1 MKPANASEVPNMS
14 PMLRDVQA
22 ERAAIDAEVEG
33 RTVCDVLARNA
44 ETYPDHP
51 ALSWEEGEGWGTLTW
66 RQYRA
71 QVAAAAMGLKDLGVG
86 GGDFVAIMTRNR
98 PEHVIVDLGA
108 VHAGATPVSLYN
120 TLAPEQIRYIA
131 EHCGAKVAVV
141 EGREFMERW
150 EKVKSDLPALE
161 KVVLLADGDEFADYD
176 WVLTWED
183 LLARGTRVLEA
194 PGGMDAFETSRRAV
208 GPEDLATLVYTS
220 GTTGPP
226 KAVMITQRNV
236 VWTVESLDRT
246 VQYPAGLKGVSYLPL
261 AHIAERAATHYLGM
275 AKVGHVHF
283 CPDVLR
289 VFEVVPKVRPHAF
302 VGVPRVWEKVQAGV
316 MAKLAEEPDARKR
329 KIALSSIEA
338 GREAA
343 RLEAEGKPIPLG
355 LRLKRALFDKLVY
368 TKIRHAIGLDRSMI
382 RVTAAAPISP
392 DTLYFFAGIG
402 LPLAEVYGMT
412 EDTGPATANPPDRI
426 RLGTV
431 GLALP
436 GVEVKL
442 GEDGEILVRGG
453 NVCPGYYRDPDKT
466 SETFDADGW
475 LHTGDIGT
483 IDRDGYVRVIDRKKE
498 LIITAGGKNIS
509 PANLESLVKQHQLV
523 GQVCVVGDRRSFV
536 SALIVLDAEV
546 APGWALSNGLAFSS
560 VAEFSREPRVNVE
573 IQRAIDD
580 ANQHVSQVE
589 RIKRFTILPTEW
601 TVDSEELTPTLK
613 LKRRVV
619 HEKYADEIDA
629 LYATTG

>member
-1 MKPANASEVPNMS
+1 MS
-14 PMLRDVQA
+14 TITPDVLA

-33 RTVCDVLARNA
+33 KTICDALARNA
-44 ETYPDHP
+44 ETYPSQP
-51 ALSWEEGEGWGTLTW
+51 ALSWEEGGSWRTLTW
-66 RQYRA
+66 KQYRER
-71 QVAAAAMGLKDLGVG
+71 VAAAAMGLKGLGVG
-86 GGDFVAIMTRNR
+86 HGDFVAIMTRNR
-98 PEHVIVDLGA
+98 PEHVITDLGA

-120 TLAPEQIRYIA
+120 TLAPEQIQYIA

-150 EKVKSDLPALE
+150 EKVKADLPALE
-161 KVVLLADGDEFADYD
+161 HVVLLEDAEEFSGYD
-176 WVLTWED
+176 WVLSWD
-183 LLARGTRVLEA
+183 DVLARGAKTLEA
-194 PGGMDAFETSRRAV
+194 PGGWDAFEELRREV
-208 GPEDLATLVYTS
+208 KPEDLATLVYTS

-236 VWTVESLDRT
+236 VWTVDSLDRT
-246 VQYPAGLKGVSYLPL
+246 VQYPAGLKGISYLPL

-275 AKVGHVHF
+275 TKVGHVHF

-289 VFEVVPKVRPHAF
+289 VFEVVPQVRPHAF

-316 MAKLAEEPDARKR
+316 MAKLAAEPNASKR
-329 KIALSSIEA
+329 KIALAAIDA
-338 GREAA
+338 GKEAA
-343 RLEAEGKPIPLG
+343 RLEAEGKPIPLS
-355 LRLKRALFDKLVY
+355 LKLKKRLFDKLVY
-368 TKIRHAIGLDRSMI
+368 SKIRHAIGLDRSMI

-392 DTLYFFAGIG
+392 DTLQFFAGIG

-453 NVCPGYYRDPDKT
+453 NVCPGYYKDPEK
-466 SETFDADGW
+466 SAETFDSEGW
-475 LHTGDIGT
+475 LHTGDVGT
-483 IDRDGYVRVIDRKKE
+483 IDPDGYVKVIDRKKE

-509 PANLESLVKQHQLV
+509 PANLESLLKQHPLI
-523 GQVCVVGDRRSFV
+523 GQACVVGDRRSYV
-536 SALIVLDAEV
+536 SVLVVLDPETA
-546 APGWALSNGLAFSS
+546 AAWAASNGLAFSS
-560 VAEFSREPRVNVE
+560 VADFSREPRVHAE
-573 IQRAIDD
+573 IQKAVDD
-580 ANQHVSQVE
+580 ANQHVSHVE
-589 RIKRFTILPTEW
+589 TIKRFIILPTEW

-613 LKRRVV
+613 LKRRVI
-619 HEKYADEIDA
+619 HEKYAEEIEA
-629 LYATTG
+629 LYAQRHEPG